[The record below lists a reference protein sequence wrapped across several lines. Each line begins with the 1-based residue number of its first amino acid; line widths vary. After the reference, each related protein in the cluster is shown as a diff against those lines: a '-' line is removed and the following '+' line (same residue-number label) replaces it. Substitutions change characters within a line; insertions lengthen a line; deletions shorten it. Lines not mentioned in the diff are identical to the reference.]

1 MLDGVSTN
9 TSKIYTSDCNNCDAI
24 CCIALDLVA
33 KDYKKPKNILCH
45 YLKTEKRKCAI
56 YKKRAEHGFSCC
68 IQFECYGAGQA
79 VTKLFH
85 KLYGRKSTSTKIGNL
100 KNDIF
105 VATLLTLGDKL
116 ELKYKNKIAVNS
128 NILNALRPFLDAAIT
143 LIEERQ

>member
-1 MLDGVSTN
+1 M
-9 TSKIYTSDCNNCDAI
+9 
-24 CCIALDLVA
+24 
-33 KDYKKPKNILCH
+33 CH

-100 KNDIF
+100 KNDIL